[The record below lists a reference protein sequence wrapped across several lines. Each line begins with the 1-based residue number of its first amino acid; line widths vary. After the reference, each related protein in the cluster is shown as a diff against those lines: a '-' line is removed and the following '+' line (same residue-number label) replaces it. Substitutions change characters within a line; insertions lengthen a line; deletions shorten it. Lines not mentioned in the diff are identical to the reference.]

1 MNHNAYLYMVVLPND
16 VDKYCALETGRF
28 APVDY
33 CLTDNAPELEN
44 IACICC
50 QQVAY
55 IADDLSW
62 VRLGI

>member
-1 MNHNAYLYMVVLPND
+1 MVVLQNN
-16 VDKYCALETGRF
+16 VDKDRALETGRLVP
-28 APVDY
+28 AGY